1 MELAQLGR
9 MLLFVGVLI
18 AAIGIALVFAD
29 RIPFLGR
36 LPGDISFGGGGWTVY
51 IPVGTSIV
59 LSLLLTA
66 VLSLVAWARR

>member
-9 MLLFVGVLI
+9 LLLFVGVLI

-29 RIPFLGR
+29 RIPFVGR
-36 LPGDISFGGGGWTVY
+36 LPGDLTFGGEGWRVY
-51 IPVGTSIV
+51 IPIGTSIL

-66 VLSLVAWARR
+66 AFSLVSWARR

>member
-9 MLLFVGVLI
+9 VLLFVGVLI
-18 AAIGIALVFAD
+18 AVIGVALVFAD
-29 RIPFLGR
+29 RVPFLGR
-36 LPGDISFGGGGWTVY
+36 LPGDISFGGDGWTVY
-51 IPVGTSIV
+51 IPIGTSIV